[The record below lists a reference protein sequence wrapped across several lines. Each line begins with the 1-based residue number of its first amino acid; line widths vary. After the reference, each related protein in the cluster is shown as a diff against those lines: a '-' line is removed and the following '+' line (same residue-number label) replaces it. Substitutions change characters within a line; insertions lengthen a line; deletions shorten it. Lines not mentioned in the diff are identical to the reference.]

1 MNIIQ
6 GLWPGVVNSYAGGSR
21 TCRVE
26 IEGITE
32 GSGVRPEAVFCNPL
46 GDNAESTEIRIRP
59 GDPVWLSFEGGD
71 PRYPIIMG
79 YRTPRT
85 GNPTGWRRWQH
96 ANVELIAEDT
106 LLITVGATTV
116 TVTDGL
122 MTVAGADLIVEK
134 NIICQQN
141 IAALQNIT
149 AGQNI
154 SDQGGTKSMA
164 TMRSKFNTHGGH
176 FDNSNRVPDNQM

>member
-1 MNIIQ
+1 MNVIN
-6 GLWPGVVNSYAGGSR
+6 GLWPGVVSSYSPATR

-26 IEGITE
+26 IDGITD
-32 GSGVRPEAVFCNPL
+32 GSGVLPEAVFCNPL
-46 GDNAESTEIRIRP
+46 GDSPATTEIRILP
-59 GDPVWLSFEGGD
+59 GDLVWLSFEGGD
-71 PRYPIIMG
+71 PRYPVIMG
-79 YRTPRT
+79 YRTPRS
-85 GNPTGWRRWQH
+85 GNASGWRRWQH
-96 ANVELIAEDT
+96 ANVQLTAEET
-106 LLITVGATTV
+106 LLITVGGATV

-122 MTVAGADLIVEK
+122 LTVAGADLIVEQ

-154 SDQGGTKSMA
+154 ADQGGTKSMA
-164 TMRSKFNTHGGH
+164 AMRSKFNDHGGH

>member
-6 GLWPGVVNSYAGGSR
+6 GNWPGVVRSYDAAAR

-26 IEGITE
+26 IEGITD
-32 GSGVRPEAVFCNPL
+32 GSGVLPEAVFCNPL
-46 GDNAESTEIRIRP
+46 GDSAGTTEIRIQP
-59 GDPVWLSFEGGD
+59 GDLVWLSFEGGD
-71 PRYPIIMG
+71 PRFPMVMG
-79 YRTPRT
+79 YRTPRA
-85 GNPTGWRRWQH
+85 GNPSGWRRWHH
-96 ANVELIAEDT
+96 ANIELIAENT
-106 LLITVGATTV
+106 LLITVGATTF

-122 MTVAGADLIVEK
+122 VTVAGADLIVEK

-154 SDQGGTKSMA
+154 SDQGGTKSMSS
-164 TMRSKFNTHGGH
+164 MRSKFNTHGGH
-176 FDNSNRVPDNQM
+176 YDSSNRTPDNQM